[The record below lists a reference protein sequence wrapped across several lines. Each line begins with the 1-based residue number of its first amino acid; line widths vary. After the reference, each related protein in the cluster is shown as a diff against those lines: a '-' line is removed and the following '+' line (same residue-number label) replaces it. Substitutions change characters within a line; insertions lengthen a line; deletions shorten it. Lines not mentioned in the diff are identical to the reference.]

1 MADIELA
8 PGAEAA
14 PFTGVMADLLR
25 GNLEEKPQRIKD
37 FNALRC
43 NVGINAT
50 DAESQVTLEFKGGRM
65 VVHNGLK
72 DPDLLITAEV
82 DTLLGITNLKIK
94 FGLPWYF
101 DEVGLDTIKKLLKG
115 DLKIK
120 GMIFHPF
127 ALTRLTKV
135 MSVAD

>member
-1 MADIELA
+1 MPDIELA
-8 PGAEAA
+8 PGADIA
-14 PFTGVMADLLR
+14 PLTGVMADLLS
-25 GNLEEKPQRIKD
+25 GNLAERPYRIKD
-37 FNALRC
+37 FNALKA

-50 DAESQVTLEFKGGRM
+50 DAESQVTLEFQGGKL

-94 FGLPWYF
+94 FGIPWYF
-101 DEVGLDTIKKLLKG
+101 DAVGLDTIKKLLKG

-120 GMIFHPF
+120 GMLFHPF

-135 MSVAD
+135 MSVMD

>member
-8 PGAEAA
+8 PGAEVA
-14 PFTGVMADLLR
+14 PLTGVMADLLG
-25 GNLEEKPQRIKD
+25 GNLEEKPFRIKD
-37 FNALRC
+37 FNALHA
-43 NVGINAT
+43 NVGINAV
-50 DAESQVTLEFKGGRM
+50 DAESQVTLEFQRGKL
-65 VVHNGLK
+65 VVHNGLV

-82 DTLLGITNLKIK
+82 ETLLGITNLKIK
-94 FGLPWYF
+94 FGIPWYF

-120 GMIFHPF
+120 GMLFHPF

>member
-1 MADIELA
+1 MPDIELA
-8 PGAEAA
+8 PGADIA
-14 PFTGVMADLLR
+14 PLTGVMADLLS
-25 GNLEEKPQRIKD
+25 GNLEERPYRIKD
-37 FNALRC
+37 FNALKA

-50 DAESQVTLEFKGGRM
+50 DAESQVTLEFQGGKL

-94 FGLPWYF
+94 FGIPWYF
-101 DEVGLDTIKKLLKG
+101 DAVGLDTIKKLLKG

-120 GMIFHPF
+120 GMLFHPF
-127 ALTRLTKV
+127 ALTRLTKI
-135 MSVAD
+135 MSVMD

>member
-1 MADIELA
+1 MPDIELA
-8 PGAEAA
+8 PGAEVA
-14 PFTGVMADLLR
+14 PLTGLMADLLG

-37 FNALRC
+37 FNALRA

-50 DAESQVTLEFKGGRM
+50 DAESQVTLVFHGGKL

-72 DPDLLITAEV
+72 DPDLLISATVE
-82 DTLLGITNLKIK
+82 TLLGITNLKIK
-94 FGLPWYF
+94 FGMPWYF
-101 DEVGLDTIKKLLKG
+101 DAVGLDTIKKLLKG
-115 DLKIK
+115 ELKIK
-120 GMIFHPF
+120 GMFFHPL